1 MDQVYSRS
9 GIEIKRMSYGVLGLV
24 LAAHAGLLLALTSY
38 QKELLLPVEQPI
50 LISLIAPADAPK
62 PEMALK
68 PEPVRPKP
76 VKPVIKPVQ
85 KPVMTQAPIAPRE
98 PEPQLVTRVA
108 EDTPIATA
116 EQKPMVPAVES
127 APEQQPEP
135 AKVAAASPREE
146 PPIEQPRFNADYLD
160 NPTPAYP
167 TLSRKLR
174 EEGRVLLRVL
184 VDING
189 HPSQVTL
196 RESSGFSRLD
206 ERAAE
211 TVRRWKFVPARQG
224 GEPVEAWVIVPI
236 QFNLKG

>member
-1 MDQVYSRS
+1 MDQVYFRS
-9 GIEIKRMSYGVLGLV
+9 GIEIKRISYGVLGLV
-24 LAAHAGLLLALTSY
+24 LAAHAGLPLALTSY

-50 LISLIAPADAPK
+50 LISLIAPADASK

-68 PEPVRPKP
+68 PEPVLPKP
-76 VKPVIKPVQ
+76 VKPIIKPAQ
-85 KPVMTQAPIAPRE
+85 KPVMPQAPRE
-98 PEPQLVTRVA
+98 PEPQLVTRAA
-108 EDTPIATA
+108 EDTLIATA

-135 AKVAAASPREE
+135 AKVAAVLPREE
-146 PPIEQPRFNADYLD
+146 SPIEQPRFNADYLN
-160 NPTPAYP
+160 NPAPAYP

-174 EEGRVLLRVL
+174 EKGRVLLRVL

-189 HPSQVTL
+189 HPSQVTFH
-196 RESSGFSRLD
+196 ESSGFSRLD

-224 GEPVEAWVIVPI
+224 GQPVEAWVIVPI